1 MGRAYIVGFG
11 VVVLFMLLVVS
22 YGYFGVEN
30 RFSILERRGEVIMD
44 SLVAR
49 DVRLRERDSMLL
61 RLVRESEYRMEGYVE
76 ELRKGRE
83 DAERWLDSVRMLEVM
98 EDSIMEDLLKW

>member
-11 VVVLFMLLVVS
+11 VVVMFMLLVVS

-30 RFSILERRGEVIMD
+30 RFSVLERRGEVIMD
-44 SLVAR
+44 SLLAR

-61 RLVRESEYRMEGYVE
+61 RLVRESEYRMEVYVE

-83 DAERWLDSVRMLEVM
+83 DAEKWLDSVRMLEVL

>member
-1 MGRAYIVGFG
+1 
-11 VVVLFMLLVVS
+11 
-22 YGYFGVEN
+22 
-30 RFSILERRGEVIMD
+30 
-44 SLVAR
+44 
-49 DVRLRERDSMLL
+49 MLL